1 MNEGN
6 DGNVGNQ
13 GGNDGNQ
20 GGTARNQ
27 GGNERTKGEN
37 LRIGVELM
45 NYKCGEGQKTKNCAF
60 FENS

>member
-20 GGTARNQ
+20 GGVAMREIRV
-27 GGNERTKGEN
+27 GMKGIRV
-37 LRIGVELM
+37 RIFV
-45 NYKCGEGQKTKNCAF
+45 
-60 FENS
+60 